1 MFQRALM
8 VKITEP
14 SGELYEFKALSDQ
27 ELLFANKNFVSKDLP
42 YRVCRPGECNFI
54 QQGV

>member
-1 MFQRALM
+1 M

-27 ELLFANKNFVSKDLP
+27 ELLFANKNFISKDLP
-42 YRVCRPGECNFI
+42 YRVCRPGECGFI